1 MAHLSVVVPVY
12 RGASF
17 IDPLHRRLRRVL
29 AGMTRD
35 FEIILVDDGGGD
47 DSWRVIDSLCRKDKR
62 VRGLKLSRNFGQ
74 HQAIAAGLDHA
85 AGDWTVI
92 MDGDLQDLPEEIPR
106 LYAAARRGFDVVLA
120 RRAARSH
127 PLFRRAAS
135 RLFYSL
141 LAYLTDTEQDP
152 CVANFGIY
160 SRKAL
165 DAVRSMRESFR
176 YFPALIRW
184 VGFSTFKLDVK
195 HEQRARGTST
205 YSWKKLLRLALD
217 VMISFSE
224 KPLRLAVKLGLA
236 LSLLSF
242 LGAVAL
248 LVRALAVQQKV
259 PGWSSLM
266 VSVWFLSGLII
277 FVLGMVGI
285 YIGKIFH
292 QVKNRPLYIVDETR
306 NLRRT

>member
-1 MAHLSVVVPVY
+1 MPRLSVVVPVY
-12 RGASF
+12 RGSSF
-17 IDPLHRRLRRVL
+17 LEPLHRRLHAAL
-29 AGMTRD
+29 SGLTRD
-35 FEIILVDDGGGD
+35 YEIVLVEDGGGD
-47 DSWRVIDSLCRKDKR
+47 DSWRIIESLCRRDKR
-62 VRGLKLSRNFGQ
+62 VRGIKLSRNFGQ
-74 HQAIAAGLDHA
+74 HQAIAAGLDHSK
-85 AGDWTVI
+85 GDWTVI

-106 LYAAARRGFDVVLA
+106 LYAAARRGFDIVLA
-120 RRAARSH
+120 RRAERSH
-127 PLFRRAAS
+127 SFLRRSAS
-135 RLFYSL
+135 RLFYAL

-160 SRKAL
+160 SRKAM

-176 YFPALIRW
+176 YFPAMIRW
-184 VGFSTFKLDVK
+184 VGFPVFKLDVK
-195 HEQRARGTST
+195 HEKRARGAST
-205 YSWKKLLRLALD
+205 YTWRKLLRLALD

-242 LGAVAL
+242 LGAVLL
-248 LVRALAVQQKV
+248 LVRAVVVRQMV

-292 QVKNRPLYIVDETR
+292 QVKNRPLYIIERAR
-306 NLRRT
+306 NLKRS